1 MKRFLAI
8 LGVVLLGL
16 VLWGCPEKE
25 GPMESMGEQ
34 MDEAMD
40 EMGDAA
46 EEVGDEMRDAAR
58 EAGDAVEDAVD
69 KVDGN

>member
-25 GPMESMGEQ
+25 GPMENMGEQ
-34 MDEAMD
+34 MDEAME

-46 EEVGDEMRDAAR
+46 EEAADELNDAAR

-69 KVDGN
+69 EIDGN